1 MSITKI
7 KDVPLYTFCDAGH
20 PIITNGQSR
29 VPYLRFYIKE
39 NGKKTKFEDTKI
51 VNKFAIRIDE
61 GKYKDKYFIYK
72 YFCVDRDENKLELL
86 CNFLDPRLNTRAFDT
101 GIDENFYKVATSIM
115 FDLIG
120 KQEDLLEAESSKEK

>member
-7 KDVPLYTFCDAGH
+7 KDVPRYKFCNTDHG
-20 PIITNGQSR
+20 IIMMDVGR

-39 NGKKTKFEDTKI
+39 NGEKTKFEDTKI
-51 VNKFAIRIDE
+51 VNKFAILIEE
-61 GKYKDKYFIYK
+61 GKYKGKFFIYN
-72 YFCVDRDENKLELL
+72 YFCIDKDENKLELK
-86 CNFLDPRLNTRAFDT
+86 CRFLDPNMAERTSTT
-101 GIDENFYKVATSIM
+101 GIDEEFYKVATAIM